1 MSPRV
6 TKLLRIASIVVVV
19 ALLVYFVRNIEWDM
33 LGHALRNAA
42 IGPLLVSSALYFV
55 CLFGKALSWRIMLEP
70 DNVVPMG
77 RLYRYTIAAYAAS
90 VLTPARAGEL
100 LRIWALKKRDGV
112 PACDATAVALAE
124 KLLLAVTLLLVCAPV
139 PWLLPNLPEWVTDAM
154 LMCGSIAFGILI
166 ALFVAVGRV
175 EARESS
181 SWFAKL
187 IAGMHVVRDP
197 KRMALAILTLALT
210 WIADLVAVSL
220 VLSAVGIE
228 IPIGGA
234 MFILFTFNLA
244 VAVPSTPGQVGTL
257 QVGALAA
264 TSILRIPEEPALAFA
279 LLYQAM
285 QIVPLLILGFILEL
299 DLVRGRGIETHA
311 EPLPAS

>member
-1 MSPRV
+1 VSPRV
-6 TKLLRIASIVVVV
+6 TKLLRIASIVTVVV
-19 ALLVYFVRNIEWDM
+19 LLGFFVRNIEWHM

-77 RLYRYTIAAYAAS
+77 RLYRYTIAAFAAS

-112 PACDATAVALAE
+112 PACDSAAAALGE

-139 PWLLPNLPEWVTDAM
+139 PWLLPGLPEWVTDAM
-154 LMCGSIAFGILI
+154 LMAGSIAFGVLI

-175 EARESS
+175 DVRESS

-197 KRMALAILTLALT
+197 KRMALVMFTLALT
-210 WIADLVAVSL
+210 WIADLIAVTL
-220 VLSAVGIE
+220 VLSAVGID
-228 IPIGGA
+228 IPIAGA

-244 VAVPSTPGQVGTL
+244 VAVPSTPGQIGTL

-285 QIVPLLILGFILEL
+285 QIVPLLIVGFIFEL
-299 DLVRGRGIETHA
+299 DLVRGRGIDTHA
-311 EPLPAS
+311 EPVPAS